1 MYLIQ
6 SVNTY
11 MSVVKQYSELSLKL
25 TSKLNNNIKKSN
37 GIYFTP
43 FDIIK
48 KSVDYILSLK
58 NINIST
64 ILEPS
69 CGRCEYIRYLDDRL
83 TEINIVGVENNDL
96 IYNDIKN
103 ISDWKNN
110 IYLFHSDYLS
120 FNDDKLYDLIIGNP
134 PYFVYKEKFN
144 KDYKQYF
151 TGRANIF
158 ILFIVHSLKKL
169 NKNGILSFVL
179 PKSFTNCLYYDKLR
193 QYIYEN
199 YTILNIFDCSND
211 NKYLETEQDT
221 IIFIIQN
228 TPGENS
234 LFSLENNSNIIFN
247 TKENIEKI
255 KELYNNTTTLKNLNF
270 DVYVGTVV
278 WNQNKD
284 LLTDDT
290 TFTRLIYSS
299 DIVDNTLV
307 KQTYKNAEKK
317 NHIKKDGRT
326 GMILVI
332 NRGYGVG
339 KYKFNFCLID
349 NKEQYLIEN
358 HLICIEYK
366 QKTTKKKQKEMYNM
380 IIKSLNS
387 EKTSEFI
394 SIFFGNNAVNC
405 TELKTL
411 FPIYI

>member
-1 MYLIQ
+1 
-6 SVNTY
+6 

-69 CGRCEYIRYLDDRL
+69 CGSCEYIRYLDDRL

>member
-1 MYLIQ
+1 
-6 SVNTY
+6 
-11 MSVVKQYSELSLKL
+11 MSVVNQYSELSLEL

-69 CGRCEYIRYLDDRL
+69 CGSCEYIRYLDDRL

-110 IYLFHSDYLS
+110 ICLFNSDYLS

-144 KDYKQYF
+144 KEYKQYF

-211 NKYLETEQDT
+211 KYLETEQDT
-221 IIFIIQN
+221 IILIIQN

-234 LFSLENNSNIIFN
+234 LFSLENNSNMIFN

-326 GMILVI
+326 GMILVV

>member
-1 MYLIQ
+1 
-6 SVNTY
+6 
-11 MSVVKQYSELSLKL
+11 MSVVNQYSELSLEL

-69 CGRCEYIRYLDDRL
+69 CGSCEYIRYLDDRL

-110 IYLFHSDYLS
+110 ICLFNSDYLS

-134 PYFVYKEKFN
+134 PYFVYKEKIN
-144 KDYKQYF
+144 KEYKQYF

-290 TFTRLIYSS
+290 SFTRLIYSS

-317 NHIKKDGRT
+317 NHIKKDG
-326 GMILVI
+326 
-332 NRGYGVG
+332 
-339 KYKFNFCLID
+339 
-349 NKEQYLIEN
+349 
-358 HLICIEYK
+358 
-366 QKTTKKKQKEMYNM
+366 
-380 IIKSLNS
+380 S
-387 EKTSEFI
+387 
-394 SIFFGNNAVNC
+394 
-405 TELKTL
+405 
-411 FPIYI
+411 